1 METVSG
7 EVVKKEEISMRK
19 RIIGQG
25 LGEVA
30 AAEPGWMDLEGLAQV
45 EITSEDVNFSIESEL
60 RSAPCLFYFPFSN

>member
-1 METVSG
+1 
-7 EVVKKEEISMRK
+7 MRK
-19 RIIGQG
+19 HIISHGPQDIK
-25 LGEVA
+25 